1 MKVKRLNIQEKN
13 HSFDVSLLFVT
24 IFLCIFGLIMVYSAS
39 YYTAATRGLPGDY
52 YFRRQLRSNLLGIA
66 LMLAAAFV
74 PYHLHR
80 ISAPVL
86 YAVALILMVLTNF
99 TSLGYTAGGRTRW
112 ITLFGIRF
120 QTAEVVKMAVI
131 LLLAMLVLRYA
142 RRLRGWK
149 LWLLLLGV
157 ALVPAI
163 LVASNDLSSA
173 VIIAALP
180 LVIIILL
187 NNNKRLSWFLIIAGI
202 LILALGIYIKTMD
215 MDRLQQLGAWITEHT
230 PLHEYQ
236 MRRIYMW
243 NDPAFDAQGDGY
255 QILQGLY
262 AIGSGGLFGKGLGA
276 STQKL
281 GFVPEASN
289 DMIFSILC
297 EELGLFG
304 ALSLIL
310 LYLFLLYRMLI
321 IANQADDVFGSLI
334 TVGVMSQIALQ
345 VIFHIGVAFNIIPN
359 TGISLPFISY
369 GGTSSLFLM
378 AEVGIVLNVG
388 RGNSLRRKA

>member
-1 MKVKRLNIQEKN
+1 MKVKRLNIQEKS
-13 HSFDVSLLFVT
+13 HGFDVSLLFVT
-24 IFLCIFGLIMVYSAS
+24 LFLCLFGLIMVYSAS
-39 YYTAATRGLPGDY
+39 YYTATARGVAGDY
-52 YFRRQLRSNLLGIA
+52 YFQRQLRSNLIGIA

-86 YAVALILMVLTNF
+86 YVIALVLMGLTNY

-112 ITLFGIRF
+112 ITLMGIRF

-131 LLLAMLVLRYA
+131 LLLAMLVLRFA
-142 RRLRGWK
+142 KSLRGWR
-149 LWLLLLGV
+149 LWLILLGV
-157 ALVPAI
+157 SLVPAI

-180 LVIIILL
+180 LIIIILL
-187 NNNKRLSWFLIIAGI
+187 NNNKRLSWAFIIIA
-202 LILALGIYIKTMD
+202 LLVLALAIYIKTMD
-215 MDRLQQLGAWITEHT
+215 MDKLQQLGSWITEHT
-230 PLHEYQ
+230 PLREYQ
-236 MRRIYMW
+236 IRRIYMW

-304 ALSLIL
+304 AISLIL
-310 LYLFLLYRMLI
+310 LYLFLLYRMLL
-321 IANQADDVFGSLI
+321 IANQADDVFGALI
-334 TVGVMSQIALQ
+334 VVGVMSQIALQ
-345 VIFHIGVAFNIIPN
+345 VIFHIGVAFNIFPN

-378 AEVGIVLNVG
+378 AEIGIVLNVG
-388 RGNSLRRKA
+388 RGNTLRRKA